1 MGEEKPKSIGVWPAV
16 KPFVNG
22 GASGML
28 ATCVIQPIDMIKVR
42 IQLGQGSAVD
52 VTRNML
58 RNHGIGAFYQVKRAC
73 SFSEEDGSE
82 FLTSRGVK
90 AIPGEQISTDILR
103 GRNWII
109 RPPVRR
115 IHPQQPTTAVS
126 RNLPGGN
133 FSLRF
138 GDYVAAQQADPVH
151 YDQNDNENN
160 PHYFNLTTFVTRKA
174 PIPYNQKPL
183 LQEQQEYIRWCEAEM
198 KRLREEAIQYKT
210 ELEELKIKI
219 NIIGLERKED
229 GCMEGWG
236 GICKWKPA
244 VNDPRSTE
252 KICAYA
258 SGKFNPIKS
267 TIDAEI
273 YACIHVDTHIE
284 RHCNI
289 LFLGLSAGLLRQATY
304 TTARLGS
311 FRVNCRR
318 RERVSLVSRACLTL
332 IGAVDFLSRILTN
345 KAIEA
350 NDGKPLP
357 LYQKALCGLTAG
369 AIGASVGSPADL
381 ALIRMQADAT
391 LPVAQR
397 RNYTNAFHALYRIVA
412 DEGVLALWKG
422 AGPTVVRAMALN
434 MGMLASYD
442 QSVEFFKDS
451 LGFGEAATVVG
462 ASSVSGF
469 FASACSLPFDYVKTQ
484 IQKMQPDAEGKF
496 PYTGSL
502 DCAMK
507 TLKSGGPFKFYTG
520 FPVYCVRIAP
530 HVMMTWIFLN
540 QIQKFEKTIGL

>member
-58 RNHGIGAFYQVKRAC
+58 RNHGIGAFYQ
-73 SFSEEDGSE
+73 
-82 FLTSRGVK
+82 
-90 AIPGEQISTDILR
+90 
-103 GRNWII
+103 
-109 RPPVRR
+109 
-115 IHPQQPTTAVS
+115 
-126 RNLPGGN
+126 
-133 FSLRF
+133 
-138 GDYVAAQQADPVH
+138 
-151 YDQNDNENN
+151 
-160 PHYFNLTTFVTRKA
+160 
-174 PIPYNQKPL
+174 
-183 LQEQQEYIRWCEAEM
+183 
-198 KRLREEAIQYKT
+198 
-210 ELEELKIKI
+210 
-219 NIIGLERKED
+219 
-229 GCMEGWG
+229 
-236 GICKWKPA
+236 
-244 VNDPRSTE
+244 
-252 KICAYA
+252 
-258 SGKFNPIKS
+258 
-267 TIDAEI
+267 
-273 YACIHVDTHIE
+273 
-284 RHCNI
+284 
-289 LFLGLSAGLLRQATY
+289 GLSAGLLRQATY

-311 FRVNCRR
+311 FRYAY
-318 RERVSLVSRACLTL
+318 LVYQYRAHGKHGVAKKGQSQIVFFIISRHDLLFSGSTRANPIVLDCFVTPFDMAL
-332 IGAVDFLSRILTN
+332 ILTN

-507 TLKSGGPFKFYTG
+507 TLKSGGPFQFYTG